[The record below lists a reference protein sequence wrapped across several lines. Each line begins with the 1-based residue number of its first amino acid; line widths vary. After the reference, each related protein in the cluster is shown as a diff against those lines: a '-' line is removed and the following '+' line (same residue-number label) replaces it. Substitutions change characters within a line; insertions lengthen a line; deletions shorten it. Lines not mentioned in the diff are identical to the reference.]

1 MNRSQ
6 LIEDCVAERISRIIE
21 KMDPARRHE
30 YYQEQD
36 VILQNLDRGAKESFE
51 KLIDCLVEWGAEE
64 CKAVYKAGFLDGLWL
79 GHKAF

>member
-21 KMDPARRHE
+21 KMDPDRQHE

-36 VILQNLDRGAKESFE
+36 VILQNLDRGGER
-51 KLIDCLVEWGAEE
+51 IV
-64 CKAVYKAGFLDGLWL
+64 
-79 GHKAF
+79 